1 MWKRIILGS
10 SKEQEKENKNIKYF
24 DSAELFNIEHVS
36 QMKDI
41 QFIDSDA
48 IKHMSFEKKFK
59 NMKMYMQK
67 IHIHMGND
75 NTIIC

>member
-41 QFIDSDA
+41 
-48 IKHMSFEKKFK
+48 
-59 NMKMYMQK
+59 
-67 IHIHMGND
+67 
-75 NTIIC
+75 